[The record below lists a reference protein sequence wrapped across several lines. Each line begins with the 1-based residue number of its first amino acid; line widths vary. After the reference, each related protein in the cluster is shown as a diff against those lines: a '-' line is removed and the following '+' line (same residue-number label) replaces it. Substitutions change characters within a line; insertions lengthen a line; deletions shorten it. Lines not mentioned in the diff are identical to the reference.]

1 MFDDYDFTPYFQ
13 LSEQVQKPAPL
24 HERLALCEQ
33 ARPVLAGFVSAC
45 LQEDGELPPSI
56 PFRDY
61 APIWYMRTGQ
71 WEAAASYINFCI
83 SCKAYF
89 PGDGQAELQYL
100 NCYQRTAQI
109 ALEYISQ
116 NPGCLQSQIHKL
128 LSGSTDKEC
137 LKQFTKFSEL
147 IKKVPYDKT
156 NRLYVAQQRPYGF

>member
-1 MFDDYDFTPYFQ
+1 MFDAYDFRLYFQ
-13 LSEQVQKPAPL
+13 LVEQVQKPAPL

-33 ARPVLAGFVSAC
+33 ARPILASFVSTC

-89 PGDGQAELQYL
+89 PEDGQAELHYL
-100 NCYQRTAQI
+100 NRYQRTAQI
-109 ALEYISQ
+109 ALAYISQ
-116 NPGCLQSQIHKL
+116 NPGCLQSQICKL

-137 LKQFTKFSEL
+137 LKQFTRYSEL
-147 IKKVPYDKT
+147 IKKVPYNKT